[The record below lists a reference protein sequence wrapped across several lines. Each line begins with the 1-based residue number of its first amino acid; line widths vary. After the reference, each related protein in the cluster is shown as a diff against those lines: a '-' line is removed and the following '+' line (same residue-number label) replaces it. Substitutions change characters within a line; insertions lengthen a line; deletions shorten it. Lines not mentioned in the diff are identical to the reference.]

1 MQLVRVLL
9 VEDDPKLGDLLARVL
24 STHGYAV
31 TLARNA
37 AEARATPTTQHEL
50 VIVDWMLP
58 DGDGLDVAVRLRRAG
73 FEGPMLM
80 LTARDQTK
88 DRVQALDLGVDD
100 YLSKPFA
107 VSELLA
113 RLRALLRRPPRLG
126 AMDAGPLHFDLLR
139 RHVFADGRLLE
150 VTTREF
156 DLLLYLVRR
165 SGETVSKVE
174 LIENVWDSDEIVP
187 NVVEVH
193 VSRLR
198 DKLGKNAS
206 LVETVRGA
214 GYRVR
219 TEVKL

>member
-1 MQLVRVLL
+1 MQRVRVLL

-24 STHGYAV
+24 SSHGYAV

-37 AEARATPTTQHEL
+37 AEARAAQTTQLEL

-126 AMDAGPLHFDLLR
+126 AMDVGPLHFDLLR

-214 GYRVR
+214 GYRAR
-219 TEVKL
+219 TEVK